1 MLRATAAAESWR
13 KRKGVGT
20 EAWYAVWTRSRHE
33 RVVERG
39 LKGKGLTVF
48 LPTVQ
53 QPSCRTDRRKILDC
67 PLFPGYLF
75 FYGVEDPTLQLL
87 VLQTPGVVKVLGEQS
102 NRLIP
107 IPIEQVAAIRQLIDS
122 GLALAAVPYV
132 HVGER
137 VRIKDGPL
145 AGVEGLIQELNTRK
159 SRVVVSVDLLQRSVA
174 VELEDLRLGRA
185 RKKGGAGCGGQ
196 GQRLDR
202 FFFP

>member
-13 KRKGVGT
+13 KRKGVEN

-75 FYGVEDPTLQLL
+75 FYGVEDPALQLL
-87 VLQTPGVVKVLGEQS
+87 VLQTPGVVRILGEQS
-102 NRLIP
+102 DKLIP
-107 IPIEQVAAIRQLIDS
+107 VPTEQVAAIRQLINS

-132 HVGER
+132 HLGER

-145 AGVEGLIQELNTRK
+145 AGVEGLIQEFNARK

-174 VELEDLRLGRA
+174 VELEDW
-185 RKKGGAGCGGQ
+185 
-196 GQRLDR
+196 RLDR
-202 FFFP
+202 A